1 MKAYTYHYKIPISL
15 KISSECLNQYM
26 ELTVKMASLK
36 EMPKKDKKYQDK
48 CQQHN

>member
-1 MKAYTYHYKIPISL
+1 MKAYTYHYKILISL

-36 EMPKKDKKYQDK
+36 EMPKKGKKK
-48 CQQHN
+48 SR